1 MLSEILCLDSKK
13 ISHWYQ
19 NILSGFHLKKE
30 KIELHRHDTKDRN
43 YKSKSRKKKVKEVL
57 VPIFKPENFGK
68 DMAIDDKNI
77 GGNGYTIIS
86 NKDTG
91 KIALLI
97 ESTKASVIEEVLH
110 KVPTKILFAVK
121 TVSTDLAESYDW
133 VIRCNFPCAIK
144 IADKFHVIK
153 LALEALQSIRIKYRQ
168 EALTEERE
176 RYESYR
182 VEENN
187 KRKEAKALGIK
198 YQNTPYPKAKRYEN
212 EETKK
217 ELLARS
223 RYSLFRYKS
232 DWKESETERMNIVFR
247 EFPEL
252 EIAYNTI
259 VRFRNWYKRSKKIN
273 DLTIYKK
280 PKKLAEWLDM
290 ATKTGITEILNF
302 VSTVR
307 RHTSSILNYFDE
319 GDTNAFAESLNA
331 KIQRFIISN
340 YGIRNRDFFHYRLKK
355 FLS

>member
-1 MLSEILCLDSKK
+1 VLSEILCLDSKK

-19 NILSGFHLKKE
+19 DILSGFHLKKE
-30 KIELHRHDTKDRN
+30 QHELHRHDTKDRH
-43 YKSKSRKKKVKEVL
+43 YKSKSGNKRKKKVL
-57 VPIFKPENFGK
+57 VPIFKSENFGTN
-68 DMAIDDKNI
+68 MAIDDKNI

-110 KVPTKILFAVK
+110 KVPTNILFAVK
-121 TVSTDLAESYDW
+121 TVSSDLAESYDW
-133 VIRCNFPCAIK
+133 VIRCNFLCAIK

-168 EALTEERE
+168 EALTEERK
-176 RYESYR
+176 RYEIYK
-182 VEENN
+182 VEEEN
-187 KRKEAKALGIK
+187 KRKKAKALGIK
-198 YQNTPYPKAKRYEN
+198 YQSIPYPKAKRYEN
-212 EETKK
+212 QETKK

-232 DWKESETERMNIVFR
+232 DWKEYEIERINIVFR

-252 EIAYNTI
+252 KKAYDTI
-259 VRFRNWYKRSKKIN
+259 VRFRNWYKRSKTN
-273 DLTIYKK
+273 WNYTIDMK
-280 PKKLAEWLDM
+280 PKKLVEWMNM
-290 ATKTGITEILNF
+290 AIKTGITEILNF
-302 VSTVR
+302 VSTVKR
-307 RHTSSILNYFDE
+307 NTSSILNYFDE
-319 GDTNAFAESLNA
+319 GHTNAFAESLNA

-355 FLS
+355 ILS